1 MADVRIETGVVSF
14 NINDKVTI
22 EFNPTD
28 AEFVE
33 KIFDV
38 FNSMD
43 ERQERYQTLVQKTAN
58 KKEVFEIARRES
70 NEMRE
75 VIDNLF
81 EQPVCE
87 PLFGKMNVL
96 ALADGLPV
104 WANLML
110 AIFDQIDT
118 TFILERNKTNPRIRK
133 YTERWTKK

>member
-1 MADVRIETGVVSF
+1 MADLRIETGVVSF

-75 VIDNLF
+75 VIDTIF
-81 EQPVCE
+81 EQSVCE
-87 PLFGKMNVL
+87 PLFGKMNIL

-118 TFILERNKTNPRIRK
+118 TFAREQKATNQRIKK
-133 YTERWTKK
+133 YTERWKK

>member
-1 MADVRIETGVVSF
+1 MADLRIETGVVPF
-14 NINDKVTI
+14 TVNDKVTI

-75 VIDNLF
+75 VIDALF
-81 EQPVCE
+81 EQSVCE

-118 TFILERNKTNPRIRK
+118 TFAREQKATNQRIKK
-133 YTERWTKK
+133 YTERWKK

>member
-1 MADVRIETGVVSF
+1 MADIRIETGVVSF

-43 ERQERYQTLVQKTAN
+43 ERQERYQTLVQKAAN

-118 TFILERNKTNPRIRK
+118 TFAREQKATNQRIKK
-133 YTERWTKK
+133 YTERWKK

>member
-1 MADVRIETGVVSF
+1 MADLRIETGVVSF

-43 ERQERYQTLVQKTAN
+43 ERQERYQALVQKTAN

-75 VIDNLF
+75 VIDTLF

-110 AIFDQIDT
+110 TIFDQIDT